1 MTYFQIKKHIK
12 EALLPVC
19 GEYASYEA
27 EKIVCH
33 IFGLDKRTLTLIS
46 HEEAPDKTEET
57 ENTVARRKNGEP
69 LAYILGNTDFFGLNF
84 LVSPACL
91 TPRADTE
98 VIVERALE
106 FLGEKRA
113 NVLDICTGSGCIAL
127 AIAANSHAKVRALD
141 ISEEALDIARKNAV
155 RLSLSD
161 KVTLEYCDALSED
174 FAKECEKYD
183 LIVSNPPYIPTKD
196 IAALSEEV
204 RREPFGAL
212 DGGEDGLVFYKRFI
226 EVLPAKLN
234 TDGIII
240 FEIGYDQEE
249 AIRALCENAGLYCE
263 IFRDYGGNVRGA
275 LIKIDQNEYK

>member
-12 EALLPVC
+12 EELLPFS
-19 GEYASYEA
+19 GEYAAYEA

-33 IFGLDKRTLTLIS
+33 IFSLDKRALTLVLR
-46 HEEAPDKTEET
+46 EEAPDKQAEI
-57 ENTVARRKNGEP
+57 ENITARRKNGEP

-113 NVLDICTGSGCIAL
+113 KVLDICTGSGCIAL
-127 AIAANSHAKVRALD
+127 AIAANSNASVRALD
-141 ISEEALDIARKNAV
+141 ISKDALDTARKNAA
-155 RLSLSD
+155 RLSLSH
-161 KVTLEYCDALSED
+161 KVTFEYCDALSED
-174 FAKECEKYD
+174 FAREGEKYD

-196 IAALSEEV
+196 IEALSEEV

-212 DGGEDGLVFYKRFI
+212 DGGEDGLIFYKRFI
-226 EVLPAKLN
+226 EILPAKLN
-234 TDGIII
+234 TGGSII

-249 AIRALCENAGLYCE
+249 ALHALFKSAGLPHE
-263 IFRDYGGNVRGA
+263 FFRDYGGNVRGVV
-275 LIKIDQNEYK
+275 IKID

>member
-127 AIAANSHAKVRALD
+127 AIAANSHANVRALD
-141 ISEEALDIARKNAV
+141 ISEDALDIAKKNAE
-155 RLSLSD
+155 RLSLSH
-161 KVTLEYCDALSED
+161 KVTFESCNALSEE
-174 FAKECEKYD
+174 FASEFEKYD

-196 IAALSEEV
+196 IADLSEEV
-204 RREPFGAL
+204 HREPLCAL
-212 DGGEDGLVFYKRFI
+212 DGGEDGLIFYKRFI
-226 EVLPAKLN
+226 EILPAKLKL
-234 TDGIII
+234 GGRII
-240 FEIGYDQEE
+240 FEIGYDQEN
-249 AIRALCENAGLYCE
+249 ALRALCEKKGLFYE
-263 IFRDYGGNVRGA
+263 FFRDYGGNVRGVVINA
-275 LIKIDQNEYK
+275 D